1 MKKITNHGLQF
12 VSPTK
17 YKTKVRSSVAYVESF
32 HSGGDNQ
39 AAFRWCRFSHQMQLF
54 LGVSAFL
61 LHNNGVLAPL
71 NLQMFENRVPEGNL
85 LITSPLH
92 SWQRGVPENAVTWWL
107 TSRMRITFSVKQPC
121 ESRRATEQQWGIT
134 ESCLCFGLWRVY

>member
-1 MKKITNHGLQF
+1 MKKMTNHGLQS
-12 VSPTK
+12 VSPSK
-17 YKTKVRSSVAYVESF
+17 YRSKVMSSVVYVKSF

-39 AAFRWCRFSHQMQLF
+39 AAFRRRKFSHQMQLF
-54 LGVSAFL
+54 SGGSAFL

-71 NLQMFENRVPEGNL
+71 NLQTFENRVPEWNL

-92 SWQRGVPENAVTWWL
+92 SWQRGVPENVVTRWL

-121 ESRRATEQQWGIT
+121 ASRRATERQWGIT